1 MKITFSNFFNFV
13 VNNLIL
19 VAYIG
24 VSGCSAT
31 LRTID
36 HGEVKYDLSSHFKQT
51 ATYYCIKGYELIGN
65 KVRHC
70 ILGGWAGHPA
80 TCHGEFYIYVK
91 FVTVTITYL
100 HLVNNMNILYFSRHN
115 RYNVCL
121 LDFVLVAQEAMTG
134 HPTALIDLWYEYRF
148 MVSGCHF
155 HRMGDKVHS
164 NNH

>member
-1 MKITFSNFFNFV
+1 MKITFNFV
-13 VNNLIL
+13 VIL

-31 LRTID
+31 LRID

-70 ILGGWAGHPA
+70 ILGGWAGHSA
-80 TCHGEFYIYVK
+80 TCHGEFYINVK
-91 FVTVTITYL
+91 FVMVTITNL

-115 RYNVCL
+115 R
-121 LDFVLVAQEAMTG
+121 
-134 HPTALIDLWYEYRF
+134 
-148 MVSGCHF
+148 
-155 HRMGDKVHS
+155 
-164 NNH
+164 